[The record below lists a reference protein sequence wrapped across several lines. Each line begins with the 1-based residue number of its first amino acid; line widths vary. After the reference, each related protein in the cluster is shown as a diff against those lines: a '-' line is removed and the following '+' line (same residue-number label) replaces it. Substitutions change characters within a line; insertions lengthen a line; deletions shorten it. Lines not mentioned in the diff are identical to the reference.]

1 MQPIDVADIASV
13 IDVMASGD
21 VNINP
26 NPSLNTNLKK
36 KSDVNKDGVVDVA
49 DVAAVIDEMAANA
62 RRWIIEV
69 RI

>member
-1 MQPIDVADIASV
+1 MADIASV
-13 IDVMASGD
+13 IDVIASGD

-26 NPSLNTNLKK
+26 TPSLNTNLKK

-49 DVAAVIDEMAANA
+49 DVAPIIDEMAANA